1 MEQALVIQKI
11 LLREREREG
20 EKGRERNRKREKEK
34 ERERER
40 ERDKKKQRDNK
51 YESILS
57 PPNPLPG
64 HCEGVPKV
72 TLSLLTMGVF
82 GCRPT
87 LEILPPLKVAVPLTA
102 YTKNLETLREMSSGL
117 LEVRVRMKL
126 KLVNPLL
133 WEILVARRSLLASA

>member
-1 MEQALVIQKI
+1 MKQALVIQKI
-11 LLREREREG
+11 HLRERKR
-20 EKGRERNRKREKEK
+20 EKGREREKQKERERQREK
-34 ERERER
+34 ERER

-72 TLSLLTMGVF
+72 TLSLLTMGET
-82 GCRPT
+82 GCCPI
-87 LEILPPLKVAVPLTA
+87 LEILPSLKVAVPLA
-102 YTKNLETLREMSSGL
+102 PYIKNLGLTREIS
-117 LEVRVRMKL
+117 LESLEKRVRMKL

-133 WEILVARRSLLASA
+133 WETLVARRSLLASA